1 MDKYFLCLA
10 NSYKYGN
17 RCLAGV
23 ELERKNSNFKLKQ
36 NTWGQPIW
44 LRPVNRWTEAG
55 AIPNDEAINIDIFD
69 VLLLSNVEHCAEGA
83 QVENYYYDDMEVVD
97 SIIEVTNQLLQSL
110 SKTNR
115 KVLFG
120 NTCASISH
128 EQYRRMDYSVLMIK
142 AEEVECYLKERV
154 GKQPQPRMSFM
165 YNQIRYDFP
174 VTDPD
179 FRHLMKSNL
188 EIANMYDTYYL
199 TLSLSMLCE
208 DRHFKLVAGV
218 YVPQQR
224 KHSDSLMEIPPTVQ
238 QTYLLL
244 YQQNMSLEEIATYR
258 GLSISTIKSH
268 LIPLI
273 ERELIDV
280 HDFVSEVNIR
290 KITSYMRRH
299 PDETKLKP
307 IYEAFDGTIS
317 YDDIRFVIA
326 ALN

>member
-36 NTWGQPIW
+36 DTWGHPIW
-44 LRPVNRWTEAG
+44 VRPVNRWTEAG
-55 AIPNDEAINIDIFD
+55 AIPNEEASEIAIFD
-69 VLLLSNVEHCAEGA
+69 VVLLSNAEHCAEGA
-83 QVENYYYDDMEVVD
+83 QVENYYYGDLEVVD
-97 SIIEVTNQLLQSL
+97 SMEATAQLLQAL
-110 SKTNR
+110 SKANR

-120 NTCASISH
+120 NTYASISH
-128 EQYRRMDYSVLMIK
+128 KQYCRMDYSVLMIK
-142 AEEVECYLKERV
+142 AEDVECYLKERY
-154 GKQPQPRMSFM
+154 GKQPQPRMGFV
-165 YNQIRYDFP
+165 YNQIHYDFP

-188 EIANMYDTYYL
+188 EDANIYDTYYL

-218 YVPQQR
+218 DVPQQCKR
-224 KHSDSLMEIPPTVQ
+224 SDSLMGIPPTAQ
-238 QTYLLL
+238 QTYFLL
-244 YQQNMSLEEIATYR
+244 YRQDMSLEEIATYR
-258 GLSISTIKSH
+258 VFSISTIKSH
-268 LIPLI
+268 LVPLI
-273 ERELIDV
+273 ERGLIDV

-290 KITSYMRRH
+290 KITSYMRQH

>member
-1 MDKYFLCLA
+1 MNKYFLCLA

-23 ELERKNSNFKLKQ
+23 ELERKNGNFKLKQ
-36 NTWGQPIW
+36 DTWGHPVW
-44 LRPVNRWTEAG
+44 LRPVNSWTEAG
-55 AIPNDEAINIDIFD
+55 AIPNDEATEIGIFD
-69 VLLLSNVEHCAEGA
+69 VVQLSDVEHCAEGA
-83 QVENYYYDDMEVVD
+83 QVENYYYDGLAVVGSMEATV
-97 SIIEVTNQLLQSL
+97 QLLQSL

-115 KVLFG
+115 KVLLG
-120 NTCASISH
+120 NTYGSISH
-128 EQYRRMDYSVLMIK
+128 EQYCRMDYSVLMIK

-154 GKQPQPRMSFM
+154 GKQPQPRMGFV
-165 YNQIRYDFP
+165 YNQIHYDFP
-174 VTDPD
+174 VTDPN
-179 FRHLMKSNL
+179 FRHLMKSS
-188 EIANMYDTYYL
+188 IVDANMYDAYYL

-218 YVPQQR
+218 YAPQQHKR
-224 KHSDSLMEIPPTVQ
+224 SNSLMGIPPTAQ

-244 YQQNMSLEEIATYR
+244 YRQNMSLEEIATYR

-268 LIPLI
+268 LVPLI
-273 ERELIDV
+273 ERGMIDV

-290 KITSYMRRH
+290 KVTLYMRQH
-299 PDETKLKP
+299 PNEIKLKP